1 MYAQISF
8 SNISAT
14 LHCSSS
20 PPIIFYCPLR
30 EMDLAFVNI
39 YFQYAFKNLAS
50 IKKYRVIGE
59 RVSQSLFL
67 CENKPVLEIDRTVAL
82 HINRVQ
88 QLKSQK

>member
-1 MYAQISF
+1 MHKYHFQTYRQLCTVARRRPSF
-8 SNISAT
+8 F
-14 LHCSSS
+14 LL
-20 PPIIFYCPLR
+20 PLR
-30 EMDLAFVNI
+30 EMDLTFVNI